1 MKRFWKEVAVVPAD
15 EGFGIELD
23 GRPVRTP
30 AKAACAVPVPALA
43 EAIAKEWRA
52 QGDQVAPLTMP
63 LTRAANAT
71 IDRVMPALAE
81 VQGMVAAYGGTDLLC
96 YRAPAPEA
104 LAARQAAA
112 WDPPLAWAEQRF
124 GARLVPA
131 AGIVFQAQDPG
142 ALARL
147 EAEVAA
153 LDAWRLTALHE
164 LVSLS
169 SSLVLGLAVLHRH
182 LTPGAAWEASRIDE
196 TWNIEHWGE
205 DAEAAAQA
213 ARKETDFH
221 AAARLL
227 GFFDPTEQRP

>member
-1 MKRFWKEVAVVPAD
+1 MKRFWKDVTVVPVAT
-15 EGFGIELD
+15 GFGIELD

-30 AKAACAVPVPALA
+30 ARVPCAVPAPALA
-43 EAIAKEWRA
+43 EAIAEEWRA
-52 QGDQVAPLTMP
+52 QGDRVAPLTMP
-63 LTRAANAT
+63 LTRAANAA

-81 VQGMVAAYGGTDLLC
+81 VQAMVAAYGGTDLLC

-104 LAARQAAA
+104 LALRQAAA
-112 WDPPLAWAEQRF
+112 WDPPLAWAAQRF
-124 GARLVPA
+124 GARLIPA
-131 AGIVFQAQDPG
+131 AGVMFQAQDAT

-169 SSLVLGLAVLHRH
+169 NSLILGLAVLHRH
-182 LTPGAAWEASRIDE
+182 LAPGQAWAASRVDE

-213 ARKETDFH
+213 ARKEADFH

-227 GFFDPTEQRP
+227 ELFEQT